1 MLSISQS
8 IQSYINDMIEDIKSA
23 APNNTGQLRSSIKST
38 IKVDDNGYEVGVE
51 MLNYG
56 EFQDKGVNGTER
68 SFGSPYSFRS
78 RIPSSSFSGY
88 TSNISGQFVIAASVM
103 KKGIR
108 PKNFIEPNIDPKLDG
123 LANLT
128 AEEIWNELVKK
139 QNNNI

>member
-1 MLSISQS
+1 MLDITQS
-8 IQSYINDMIEDIKSA
+8 IQSYINSMVEDIKSD
-23 APNNTGQLRSSIKST
+23 APNNTGALRSSIKSN
-38 IKVDDNGYEVGVE
+38 ILLNNSGYEVDIE

-68 SFGSPYSFRS
+68 SFGSPYSFRKQ
-78 RIPSSSFSGY
+78 IPSSSFSGY
-88 TSNISGQFVIAASVM
+88 TSNISGQFAIARSVM

-139 QNNNI
+139 QNNN

>member
-1 MLSISQS
+1 MLDITQS
-8 IQSYINDMIEDIKSA
+8 IQSYINSMVEDIKSD
-23 APNNTGQLRSSIKST
+23 APNNTGALRSSIKSN
-38 IKVDDNGYEVGVE
+38 ILLNNNGYEVDIE

-88 TSNISGQFVIAASVM
+88 TSNISGQFAIAASVM

-139 QNNNI
+139 HSDN

>member
-1 MLSISQS
+1 MLDVTQS
-8 IQSYINDMIEDIKSA
+8 IQAYINAMVEDIKSE
-23 APNNTGQLRSSIKST
+23 APNNTGALRNSIKSD
-38 IKVDDNGYEVGVE
+38 IKFNNDGYEVGIE

-68 SFGSPYSFRS
+68 SWGSPYSFRKQ
-78 RIPSSSFSGY
+78 IPSSSFSGY
-88 TSNISGQFVIAASVM
+88 SNSISGQFAIARSVM

-128 AEEIWNELVKK
+128 ADEIWNELVKK
-139 QNNNI
+139 HSNN